1 MECSRAGVVVLV
13 FQWHVC
19 LFCSPIL
26 PQKAVEPNKSMLRAS
41 PFQHDILGPPHICP
55 LCVHWEPPNDA
66 KRDHVSIEVHLSFF
80 ASFVLSRYSPRL
92 PRVSATAEKRK
103 MVYDQTNHFRQGTKR
118 LEIRCN
124 SRPIKPSTNKI
135 RVRFFFSLVRYLSGN
150 LYCREVW

>member
-55 LCVHWEPPNDA
+55 LCVRWKPQNDA
-66 KRDHVSIEVHLSFF
+66 KRDHVSIEYLPSFF
-80 ASFVLSRYSPRL
+80 ASTTRELFTAAPA
-92 PRVSATAEKRK
+92 SATAERERK
-103 MVYDQTNHFRQGTKR
+103 WFTTRQTTSDCFKAAAKR
-118 LEIRCN
+118 LEIGCCR
-124 SRPIKPSTNKI
+124 RPIKPSTNKI
-135 RVRFFFSLVRYLSGN
+135 RSYFFRLV
-150 LYCREVW
+150 

>member
-55 LCVHWEPPNDA
+55 LCVHWEPQNDA

-80 ASFVLSRYSPRL
+80 ASSRVIHRGSRE
-92 PRVSATAEKRK
+92 SATAEKRK
-103 MVYDQTNHFRQGTKR
+103 MVYDQTNHFRQRRAKR

-135 RVRFFFSLVRYLSGN
+135 RVRVFFSLVRYLSGN